1 MPPEVAIHVDGGR
14 PAPVLSRV
22 LIADGGGAPIRLPPR
37 LRAGILLREIDLP
50 SVVERAASAEAGMA
64 IDLDSVRG
72 MESDE
77 AAADFVMGTL
87 GIRIVMTRRARVAA
101 HVALHGG
108 IGLLHA
114 LAFDSTGLNRALEG
128 SVPAARVGTVV
139 SPGAVVPHM
148 RPSELERLARPIVAY
163 GLLTRTPDVLDC
175 LELADCVVLRQDVA
189 DALATTAHDFT
200 RPLRNLL
207 TTVAPEE

>member
-1 MPPEVAIHVDGGR
+1 MPADVAVHVDGDRPR
-14 PAPVLSRV
+14 PALPRV

-37 LRAGILLREIDLP
+37 LRAGILMRDIDLT
-50 SVVERAASAEAGMA
+50 SAVERAANGEAPLA

-108 IGLLHA
+108 LGLLHA
-114 LAFDSTGLNRALEG
+114 HAFDSTGLNRALEG
-128 SVPAARVGTVV
+128 SAPAVGVGTVL

-163 GLLTRTPDVLDC
+163 GLLTRTADVLDC

-189 DALATTAHDFT
+189 DSLATTAHDFT
-200 RPLRNLL
+200 RPVRNLL
-207 TTVAPEE
+207 TTVGPEE

>member
-1 MPPEVAIHVDGGR
+1 
-14 PAPVLSRV
+14 V

-37 LRAGILLREIDLP
+37 LRAGILLRDIDLT
-50 SVVERAASAEAGMA
+50 SAVERAANGEAPLA

-77 AAADFVMGTL
+77 AATDFVMGTL

-101 HVALHGG
+101 HVAQRGG
-108 IGLLHA
+108 LGLLHA

-128 SVPAARVGTVV
+128 SVPAAAGVGTVV

-148 RPSELERLARPIVAY
+148 RPSELRRLARPIVAY
-163 GLLTRTPDVLDC
+163 GLLTRTADVLDC

-189 DALATTAHDFT
+189 HALATIAHDFT
-200 RPLRNLL
+200 QPVRNLL